1 MEIDKR
7 QTEGLEGGK
16 EMEWIEILTPPPP
29 QTNEGLAEVAL
40 YTLILHAILT
50 DK

>member
-16 EMEWIEILTPPPP
+16 EMEWIEILTPPP